1 MSLTNTTVTGN
12 SSPSGG
18 GIRRDGGL
26 TTLTNTTIANNAS
39 GGDCSGAMT
48 SLGHNLDGDGSCS
61 LSVASGDLP
70 STDPLLG
77 PLANNGGPT
86 FTHALLDGSPAID
99 SGYDSVLDPPH
110 NLFTDQRGPG
120 FPRLQRAHVDIG
132 AYEAEVFSV
141 PIGHLTFVEVQR
153 DGVGGVDGLDGTF
166 SVTVSL
172 DGKHLYATSIN
183 DDAVAVFRR
192 DSATGALTFVEVQ
205 RDGVGGVDGLNFAN
219 SVTVSPDGKH
229 LYASGAVDDAVAVF
243 RRDSA
248 TGALTFVEVQRDGV
262 GGVHGLGRAYSV
274 TVSPDGKHLYAAS
287 NDGVAMFRRNST
299 TGALSFVE
307 VHKEDGGGGLQ
318 FAYSM
323 TVSPDW
329 NHLYAARLFDDAV
342 AVFRRNSATGG
353 LTFVEVHGL
362 GRARSVTVSPD
373 GKHLYAARLF
383 DDAVAVFRRNS
394 TTGALTFMEA
404 HKDGVGGVDGVVDG
418 GLDSFGHGPA
428 DTPVYFAR
436 SVEVSPD
443 GKYLYAAA
451 FNAFDTVAVFRRNST
466 TGALS
471 FVEVQKDGVGGVDG
485 LGDVRSMTVSPDGKH
500 LYVAGNR
507 DDAVA
512 VFSVASANLSVSKS
526 VDEPSPQEGE
536 RVTFTV
542 TVTHNGPR
550 AATGVVVSDV
560 IPSGLTLQSA
570 TPSDGAYSTGS
581 GDWTLASSLA
591 SGATATLMLVTV
603 VDAGTAGSTITNV
616 ATVTASDQ
624 ADPDAGDSATVTVP
638 PLHTCNGLPA
648 TIVGSPGPDHIVGTP
663 GDDVIVALG
672 WDDTV
677 LGLEGNDTICL
688 GDGDD
693 FGDGGPGRDRIF
705 GEDGDDDI
713 RDGGSRDRLYG
724 GRGEDVLRG
733 GRGNDRL
740 YGGRHD
746 DVLKGGDGRDR
757 LFGQKGNDVLL
768 GGDGY
773 DLLVGA
779 RGDDVLLGRAG
790 DDSHD
795 CGPGLDF
802 ANGGDG
808 TDTAT
813 GDCESTS
820 AIP

>member
-99 SGYDSVLDPPH
+99 SGDDSVLDPPH

-183 DDAVAVFRR
+183 
-192 DSATGALTFVEVQ
+192 
-205 RDGVGGVDGLNFAN
+205 
-219 SVTVSPDGKH
+219 
-229 LYASGAVDDAVAVF
+229 
-243 RRDSA
+243 
-248 TGALTFVEVQRDGV
+248 
-262 GGVHGLGRAYSV
+262 
-274 TVSPDGKHLYAAS
+274 
-287 NDGVAMFRRNST
+287 
-299 TGALSFVE
+299 
-307 VHKEDGGGGLQ
+307 
-318 FAYSM
+318 
-323 TVSPDW
+323 
-329 NHLYAARLFDDAV
+329 DDAV

-713 RDGGSRDRLYG
+713 RGGGSRDRLYG

-740 YGGRHD
+740 YGARHD

>member
-99 SGYDSVLDPPH
+99 SGDDSVLDPPH

-183 DDAVAVFRR
+183 
-192 DSATGALTFVEVQ
+192 
-205 RDGVGGVDGLNFAN
+205 
-219 SVTVSPDGKH
+219 
-229 LYASGAVDDAVAVF
+229 
-243 RRDSA
+243 
-248 TGALTFVEVQRDGV
+248 
-262 GGVHGLGRAYSV
+262 
-274 TVSPDGKHLYAAS
+274 
-287 NDGVAMFRRNST
+287 
-299 TGALSFVE
+299 
-307 VHKEDGGGGLQ
+307 
-318 FAYSM
+318 
-323 TVSPDW
+323 
-329 NHLYAARLFDDAV
+329 
-342 AVFRRNSATGG
+342 
-353 LTFVEVHGL
+353 
-362 GRARSVTVSPD
+362 
-373 GKHLYAARLF
+373 

-713 RDGGSRDRLYG
+713 RGGGSRDRLYG

-790 DDSHD
+790 LARHD
-795 CGPGLDF
+795 CGHCLGF
-802 ANGGDG
+802 ANGGAG
-808 TDTAT
+808 TNTAT
-813 GDCESTS
+813 GDCETAHRPYRPEIWPPTGSLE
-820 AIP
+820 PV